1 MKKQPWNI
9 DKYYNLI
16 IDDDKKIT
24 LGNYLENQIIKINNK
39 IKITQNNYGDYIP
52 LITFL
57 LDGKINKTNAVL
69 LLIKAGGNINGIN
82 DAMRVMNQW

>member
-1 MKKQPWNI
+1 MNKQPWNI

-16 IDDDKKIT
+16 IDDENKIT
-24 LGNYLENQIIKINNK
+24 LGNYLEDQVLKINNK
-39 IKITQNNYGDYIP
+39 VQTTQNNYNEYMH

-57 LDGKINKTNAVL
+57 LDGKINKTNAMQ

-82 DAMRVMNQW
+82 DAMRVING

>member
-1 MKKQPWNI
+1 MNKQPWNI

-24 LGNYLENQIIKINNK
+24 LGNYLENKIININNK
-39 IKITQNNYGDYIP
+39 IKTTQNNYNEYMN

-57 LDGKINKTNAVL
+57 LDGKINKTDAMQ
-69 LLIKAGGNINGIN
+69 LLIKCGGNINGIN
-82 DAMRVMNQW
+82 DAMRIINQ

>member
-1 MKKQPWNI
+1 MKNKPWII

-16 IDDDKKIT
+16 IDDDII
-24 LGNYLENQIIKINNK
+24 LGNYLEDQVIKINNK
-39 IKITQNNYGDYIP
+39 IQTTKNNYGDYIP

-57 LDGKINKTNAVL
+57 LDGKINKTNAMQ

-82 DAMRVMNQW
+82 DAMRVING

>member
-1 MKKQPWNI
+1 MKNKPWII

-16 IDDDKKIT
+16 IDDDII
-24 LGNYLENQIIKINNK
+24 LGNYLEDQVIKINNK
-39 IKITQNNYGDYIP
+39 VQTTQNNYNEYMH

-57 LDGKINKTNAVL
+57 LDGKINKTNAMQ

-82 DAMRVMNQW
+82 DAMRVING

>member
-1 MKKQPWNI
+1 MKKQKWII

-16 IDDDKKIT
+16 IDDKNNIT
-24 LGNYLENQIIKINNK
+24 LGNYLENKIIKINNK
-39 IKITQNNYGDYIP
+39 ISTTKNNYGDYMQ

-57 LDGKINKTNAVL
+57 LDCKINKNNTMQ

-82 DAMRVMNQW
+82 DAMRIINQ

>member
-1 MKKQPWNI
+1 MNKQPWNI

-16 IDDDKKIT
+16 IDDENKIT
-24 LGNYLENQIIKINNK
+24 LVNYLEDQFIKINNK
-39 IKITQNNYGDYIP
+39 VQTTQNNYNEYMH

-57 LDGKINKTNAVL
+57 LDGKINKTNAMQ

-82 DAMRVMNQW
+82 DAMRVING

>member
-1 MKKQPWNI
+1 MKNKPWII
-9 DKYYNLI
+9 DDYYNLV

-24 LGNYLENQIIKINNK
+24 LGKYLEDKIISINKK
-39 IKITQNNYGDYIP
+39 IKITQNNYNEYMN

-57 LDGKINKTNAVL
+57 LDGKISKNHAMQ

-82 DAMRVMNQW
+82 DAMRIINL